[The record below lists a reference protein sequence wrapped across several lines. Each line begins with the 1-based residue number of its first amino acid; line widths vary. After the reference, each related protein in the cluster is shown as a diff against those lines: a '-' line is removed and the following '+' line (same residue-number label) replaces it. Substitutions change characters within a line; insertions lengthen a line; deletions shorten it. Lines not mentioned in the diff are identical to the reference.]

1 VPRCCACLP
10 RACERVA
17 DNLAALRVCGVAALL
32 HVITKADRVPIATR
46 NAISAIFRREI
57 HVEGDQPFWIV
68 NCGGADPG
76 PHAAFAPESIWRV
89 MRAALG
95 AVNYA
100 EPGRA
105 VERPLIR
112 AGGPPDDAY
121 CSMTVTLRNH
131 TGYAFSRVA
140 RGLAPEVRSAQWRRP
155 PPPRIGA
162 GETVWLQLASAAP
175 YRGLWDFFWEVMPTA
190 DGSVTYMVNIPV
202 PPAGE
207 GVVEQPTVVLA
218 WEVGR
223 WAQVVCNPRLEPRDE
238 DVLSVFELN
247 RVSSWRRANGLYIRD
262 RGVACAGVAGGNW
275 VSRVCCC

>member
-1 VPRCCACLP
+1 M
-10 RACERVA
+10 
-17 DNLAALRVCGVAALL
+17 
-32 HVITKADRVPIATR
+32 ATR

-100 EPGRA
+100 EPGPA
-105 VERPLIR
+105 VERPRIR
-112 AGGPPDDAY
+112 AGDPPLDAY
-121 CSMTVTLRNH
+121 CSMTITLHNYTR
-131 TGYAFSRVA
+131 YLFSRVM
-140 RGLAPEVRSAQWRRP
+140 RGLAPEARSAQWRRP

-162 GETVWLQLASAAP
+162 GETVWFQLASTAS
-175 YRGLWDFFWEVMPTA
+175 YRGWWDFFLEVAPTA

-202 PPAGE
+202 PLATE
-207 GVVEQPTVVLA
+207 SVVEQPTVVLA
-218 WEVGR
+218 WEAGR
-223 WAQVVCNPRLEPRDE
+223 WADVVCNPRLEPRDE

-247 RVSSWRRANGLYIRD
+247 RVSGWHRANGLYNRD
-262 RGVACAGVAGGNW
+262 RCAACAGVAGENW